1 MYTNRVT
8 YKLMGTKLIAL
19 HALWQAS
26 VWCQRESV
34 KEKLRQRAE
43 QKEEGRKNERKRKQ
57 KKERETN
64 KDSRNKTLI

>member
-8 YKLMGTKLIAL
+8 YKLMGTRLIAL

-43 QKEEGRKNERKRKQ
+43 QKEEGRKSERKRKQ
-57 KKERETN
+57 KKERN
-64 KDSRNKTLI
+64 KDNRNKTLI